1 MKSFS
6 FSCEL
11 PNGVHARPASH
22 VEAVCNGF
30 DSSITWQN
38 QRTGMS
44 GNAKSVLSLISTDT
58 LLGDECLITIEGQD
72 EDSALTQL
80 KQFITNE
87 FPHCDAPLA
96 TTTQED
102 ENLAPLP
109 RNFSNL
115 NVAHIRGRSVSEGFG
130 QGVLTAMG
138 AINFDAF
145 TDLPPAKSLNE
156 ERSQLDSGLEAVVK
170 SLTIQ
175 LNSSEHTEG
184 EVLKAHLSI
193 AKDEEFRQT
202 IASNL
207 VEGRSSADAIIATAK
222 HFGEVMKNSSSA
234 YMRERELDI
243 RDVCYQ
249 LLQSIYGDERFG
261 SQNKLTQPTVCLA
274 DDLTPSQFLELDKSL
289 LKGLILSHG
298 GNTSHT
304 VILARSF
311 AIPTIVGVE
320 GSRLTDLL
328 DEEVVVDGTLGIVVT
343 EIAESVERYYVQES
357 KVKEIVSSRQAQFR
371 DVAAQTFDGKVL
383 EVAANIAHS
392 VEAKAAFANGAE
404 AVGLFRTEMLYM
416 DRTCAPDEDELYNIF
431 CQACDAANGKSIIV
445 RTIDIGGDKPVD
457 YLNIPA
463 ENNPFLGYRAV
474 RIYPEFIEMFKT
486 QLRAIL
492 RASAHGNLKIMI
504 PMISSLE
511 EILWVKDILAEVRQE
526 LRKEALPFAEKVPL
540 GIMLEVPSV
549 AFIIDQCCEEIDF
562 FSIGSNDLTQYLM
575 AVDRDNAKVAAS
587 YNSLNPA
594 FLRTLDHVVREV
606 HRHGKWIGLCGELGA
621 KGSVLPLLVG
631 LGLDEISMSSPS
643 IPATKERIAKL
654 DSRECRQLLNK
665 AMQCRTIQEV
675 EHVLAQFRM
684 TQSEAPMVS
693 ADCISLDRDLRN
705 KEEVIKTLSD
715 NLFLTGRC
723 RYPNKLADDLWARED
738 VFSTGLGFGFAIPH
752 TKSEHIEQSAIS
764 VCRLAKS
771 IEWGDE
777 EAQFVIMLTLNKHAA
792 GDQHMKIFSKL
803 ARKIMHADFR
813 DQLMTA
819 ETSYQI
825 EALLKQELELN

>member
-156 ERSQLDSGLEAVVK
+156 ERSQLNSGLEAVVK

-202 IASNL
+202 ITSNL

>member
-102 ENLAPLP
+102 ENLDPLP

-156 ERSQLDSGLEAVVK
+156 ERSQLNSGLEAVVK

>member
-1 MKSFS
+1 
-6 FSCEL
+6 
-11 PNGVHARPASH
+11 
-22 VEAVCNGF
+22 
-30 DSSITWQN
+30 
-38 QRTGMS
+38 
-44 GNAKSVLSLISTDT
+44 
-58 LLGDECLITIEGQD
+58 
-72 EDSALTQL
+72 
-80 KQFITNE
+80 
-87 FPHCDAPLA
+87 
-96 TTTQED
+96 
-102 ENLAPLP
+102 
-109 RNFSNL
+109 
-115 NVAHIRGRSVSEGFG
+115 
-130 QGVLTAMG
+130 
-138 AINFDAF
+138 
-145 TDLPPAKSLNE
+145 
-156 ERSQLDSGLEAVVK
+156 
-170 SLTIQ
+170 
-175 LNSSEHTEG
+175 
-184 EVLKAHLSI
+184 
-193 AKDEEFRQT
+193 
-202 IASNL
+202 
-207 VEGRSSADAIIATAK
+207 
-222 HFGEVMKNSSSA
+222 
-234 YMRERELDI
+234 
-243 RDVCYQ
+243 
-249 LLQSIYGDERFG
+249 
-261 SQNKLTQPTVCLA
+261 
-274 DDLTPSQFLELDKSL
+274 
-289 LKGLILSHG
+289 
-298 GNTSHT
+298 
-304 VILARSF
+304 
-311 AIPTIVGVE
+311 
-320 GSRLTDLL
+320 
-328 DEEVVVDGTLGIVVT
+328 VVT